1 MQQLLKI
8 ELLGKI
14 YIVSLNSHS
23 YSVFYFCV
31 PEQFYVPLSFVG
43 STFTIVNASLQMEVG
58 NYEWIW
64 TVSIDLLECSV
75 LFLLCKLRSNLWSQI
90 SAPISWVRLCKC
102 SWHHTRVAQVARNW
116 DYVYYFHKLSWNKY
130 RLQSL
135 FILPPTTA
143 VSRKEVSFSSL
154 GTMKALRI

>member
-1 MQQLLKI
+1 M
-8 ELLGKI
+8 ELLRKI

-23 YSVFYFCV
+23 YSVFSFCV

-58 NYEWIW
+58 NCEWIW
-64 TVSIDLLECSV
+64 AVSIDLLECSV

-90 SAPISWVRLCKC
+90 SSPISWVRLCKC
-102 SWHHTRVAQVARNW
+102 SWHHTQVAQVARNW
-116 DYVYYFHKLSWNKY
+116 DYVYHFHKPSWNKY
-130 RLQSL
+130 GLQSL
-135 FILPPTTA
+135 FILPPTIA

-154 GTMKALRI
+154 VQWKLWESSYNFS